1 MYFYEPSGLKLL
13 VMVDKDFKTGYAQS
27 FLETI
32 KTELLS
38 KFSLEELKRTPAG
51 GLQSFK
57 PILERE
63 LSAFNAN
70 YNDPLLVAKAKVGSL
85 EQITVENYN
94 RLLER
99 NNEVDDIKNQVELIT
114 ENSTL
119 IKDNAVKLRKT
130 TERQYWLS
138 YAFMVIVIL
147 VRLSGHF
154 GAFVLDPIAL
164 TMSRLTS
171 K

>member
-1 MYFYEPSGLKLL
+1 MI
-13 VMVDKDFKTGYAQS
+13 DKDFKTSYAQS

-32 KTELLS
+32 KTELLAKYS
-38 KFSLEELKRTPAG
+38 IDELKRTPSG
-51 GLQSFK
+51 GLHAFK
-57 PILERE
+57 PVLERE
-63 LSAFNAN
+63 LGAFNAN
-70 YNDPLLVAKAKVGSL
+70 YNDPLLIAKAKVGSL

-99 NNEVDDIKNQVELIT
+99 NNEIDDIKNQVEVIS

-119 IKDNAVKLRKT
+119 IKNNAVRLRKT

-138 YAFMVIVIL
+138 YAFMVVVIL
-147 VRLSGHF
+147 VGLLGHF
-154 GAFVLDPIAL
+154 GAFVLDHFAL
-164 TMSRLTS
+164 TLAGLTP